1 MEDYFDI
8 FSIIFWG
15 IWVLATLYVCLQG
28 IQRKYRYNN
37 IPLNGKG
44 AALNM
49 KNKNLSFQK
58 IGLFMVFTFCCV
70 GALAFGPLEFAVAG
84 TDVRDSM
91 VKIYSVQ
98 NEPDYDNPW
107 QMKGPEA
114 FSGSGCV
121 IGGNRILTNAHVV
134 SDHTFI
140 QVRLHGN
147 SRKYPAKVIAI
158 SHEADLALL
167 MVEDST
173 FFEGIKPLKIG
184 RLPEIEQEVIVCGF
198 PEGGDTLS
206 TTRGVVSRIEHR
218 RYAHS
223 LIELLAGQL
232 DAAINSGNSGGPV
245 IAGDRIV
252 GVVMQTRK
260 KSENIGYMVPAP
272 IINHFLTDTE
282 DGRYDGFP
290 EDGLFVQ
297 PLENASLKKMYGL
310 NDDQSGALVV
320 SVIPGSAA
328 ESKLF
333 PGDVILSI
341 DGHRVADDCTVEF
354 RPKERTSSDFYVQ
367 QHQIGE
373 DVVYK
378 ILRNNRE
385 KTVKFTLDKN
395 CGNSRLVPNYRYDV
409 RPSYYVYGGL
419 VFSPLTL
426 NYIMTWGDDW
436 TEDAPFNLVNFFTH
450 GLPVRENEEVVTII
464 KVLPSDVNNGYDN
477 FTNERIVEV
486 NGKKILNLRQLIS
499 IVESSTKDSFAIFKT
514 KKGHTIALD
523 RKKAVDD
530 QDAILST
537 YDIADDR
544 SSDLKQALNNNK
556 TKSNEVAEAASVRI
570 NRLQ

>member
-1 MEDYFDI
+1 
-8 FSIIFWG
+8 
-15 IWVLATLYVCLQG
+15 
-28 IQRKYRYNN
+28 
-37 IPLNGKG
+37 
-44 AALNM
+44 M
-49 KNKNLSFQK
+49 KNKNSSFQK
-58 IGLFMVFTFCCV
+58 TGLFMVFTLCCV
-70 GALAFGPLEFAVAG
+70 GALAFGPPDFAVAG
-84 TDVRDSM
+84 NDVRDSM
-91 VKIYSVQ
+91 VKIYCVQ

-107 QMKGPEA
+107 NMSGPEA
-114 FSGSGCV
+114 FSGSGAV
-121 IGGNRILTNAHVV
+121 IEGSRILTNAHVV

-140 QVRLHGN
+140 QVRLHGH
-147 SRKYPAKVIAI
+147 SRKYPAKVIAV

-167 MVEDST
+167 TVDDSS
-173 FFEGIKPLKIG
+173 FFKGVKPLKLG
-184 RLPEIEQEVIVCGF
+184 KLPEIEQEVTVYGF
-198 PEGGDTLS
+198 PEGGDSLS
-206 TTRGVVSRIEHR
+206 TTKGVVSRIENR

-245 IAGDRIV
+245 MVGNRIA

-260 KSENIGYMVPAP
+260 ESENIGYMVPAP
-272 IINHFLTDTE
+272 VIKHFLIDME
-282 DGRYDGFP
+282 DGHYDGFP
-290 EDGLFVQ
+290 EDGIRIQ

-328 ESKLF
+328 ENKLF

-373 DVVYK
+373 NVVYK
-378 ILRNNRE
+378 ILRSDRE
-385 KTVKFTLDKN
+385 KTVNFTLDKN

-426 NYIMTWGDDW
+426 NYIMTWGNNW

-464 KVLPSDVNNGYDN
+464 KILPSDVNNGYGN
-477 FTNERIVEV
+477 FTNERVVEV
-486 NGKKILNLRQLIS
+486 NGKKILNLHHLIS
-499 IVESSTKDSFAIFKT
+499 ILENSTKDSFAIFKT

-523 RKKAVDD
+523 RKKVEDD

-537 YDIADDR
+537 YDISDDR
-544 SSDLKQALNNNK
+544 SSDLKTAVNSNK
-556 TKSNEVAEAASVRI
+556 TKSNELAKASSAQV
-570 NRLQ
+570 N